1 MPLDDPHLPVLPSQ
15 RTPFAAKWA
24 AAVSILYADQLTHVH
39 ALGCTAGV
47 QPKAPPVRPC
57 TRHCAG
63 CAARSRQHCADTSA
77 GASSS
82 CLRLYG
88 ARVSRHEPCGGGGPL
103 GGHLRR
109 RHHVRCPLPSTHA
122 GRPPHRPLTTL
133 NCDQEQHLFWLLVR
147 DEARPRCLAAQ
158 QRYLPRLLRPRRTR
172 LCGQPRAGRH
182 ATPDTVGARCCDAVP
197 AVPPP
202 WRTASVD
209 IGDADQAGAARPDCG
224 TERVSI
230 PTVTPESQLFSPAQ
244 RVGHADQPPLA
255 TWRSAAY
262 AWLFVPLL
270 AAVYHAF
277 HPGTARLAVK
287 LPFFC
292 NCVAHH
298 KGVVASQA
306 PPTCVSG

>member
-1 MPLDDPHLPVLPSQ
+1 MPLDKDTHIGHHAL
-15 RTPFAAKWA
+15 RAKWA
-24 AAVSILYADQLTHVH
+24 AAVS
-39 ALGCTAGV
+39 
-47 QPKAPPVRPC
+47 
-57 TRHCAG
+57 TR
-63 CAARSRQHCADTSA
+63 STN
-77 GASSS
+77 
-82 CLRLYG
+82 
-88 ARVSRHEPCGGGGPL
+88 
-103 GGHLRR
+103 LRR
-109 RHHVRCPLPSTHA
+109 RSTWRACAPPASCSLPS
-122 GRPPHRPLTTL
+122 
-133 NCDQEQHLFWLLVR
+133 
-147 DEARPRCLAAQ
+147 
-158 QRYLPRLLRPRRTR
+158 
-172 LCGQPRAGRH
+172 
-182 ATPDTVGARCCDAVP
+182 PDTVGARCCGAVP
-197 AVPPP
+197 SAAFVSPPL